1 MKKRTS
7 KWLILSIVGIAL
19 VILGGMQMFRLKTEE
34 ERHNRE
40 YEVSL
45 VKALKN
51 SYEGIEEVKITNP
64 NFTEIL
70 ESWSCDVDIRFKD
83 GEKIVYGINHRLEFS
98 ENYEGVMKGKINEEI
113 NKGWQKLRNKR
124 GVTLSRVKVIY
135 SNGEEE
141 EQ

>member
-34 ERHNRE
+34 ERRNRE

-51 SYEGIEEVKITNP
+51 SYTGIEEVKITNP

-113 NKGWQKLRNKR
+113 NKEWQKLRNKR

>member
-34 ERHNRE
+34 ERRNRE

-64 NFTEIL
+64 NYTYPPG
-70 ESWSCDVDIRFKD
+70 S
-83 GEKIVYGINHRLEFS
+83 
-98 ENYEGVMKGKINEEI
+98 
-113 NKGWQKLRNKR
+113 
-124 GVTLSRVKVIY
+124 
-135 SNGEEE
+135 
-141 EQ
+141 

>member
-34 ERHNRE
+34 ERRNRE

-51 SYEGIEEVKITNP
+51 SYEGIEEIEITEP
-64 NFTEIL
+64 YYTDKPG
-70 ESWSCDVDIRFKD
+70 SWSCDVKIQFNN
-83 GEKIVYGINHRLEFS
+83 GEKIIYGINHKL
-98 ENYEGVMKGKINEEI
+98 YNE
-113 NKGWQKLRNKR
+113 Q
-124 GVTLSRVKVIY
+124 
-135 SNGEEE
+135 
-141 EQ
+141 

>member
-34 ERHNRE
+34 ERRNRE

-51 SYEGIEEVKITNP
+51 SYTGIEEVKITNP
-64 NFTEIL
+64 NYTYPPG
-70 ESWSCDVDIRFKD
+70 SWSCDIELLFKNKK
-83 GEKIVYGINHRLEFS
+83 KIKYGVGYSIES
-98 ENYEGVMKGKINEEI
+98 EEI
-113 NKGWQKLRNKR
+113 TDASLEWENRVTDRQFLNEQKGQTASK
-124 GVTLSRVKVIY
+124 VRVVY
-135 SNGEEE
+135 SDCDKE
-141 EQ
+141 EQQ

>member
-34 ERHNRE
+34 ERRNRE

-51 SYEGIEEVKITNP
+51 SYTGIEEVKITNP
-64 NFTEIL
+64 NYTYPPG
-70 ESWSCDVDIRFKD
+70 SWSCDIELLFKNKK
-83 GEKIVYGINHRLEFS
+83 KIKYGVGYSIES
-98 ENYEGVMKGKINEEI
+98 EEI
-113 NKGWQKLRNKR
+113 TDASLEWE
-124 GVTLSRVKVIY
+124 SRVTDRQFLNEQKGQTASKVRVVY
-135 SNGEEE
+135 SDCDKE
-141 EQ
+141 EQQ

>member
-34 ERHNRE
+34 ERRNRE

-51 SYEGIEEVKITNP
+51 SYEGIEEIEITEP
-64 NFTEIL
+64 YYTDKPG
-70 ESWSCDVDIRFKD
+70 SWSCDVKIQFNN
-83 GEKIVYGINHRLEFS
+83 GEKIIYGINHKLDNK
-98 ENYEGVMKGKINEEI
+98 ENHDGLMKGKTDEEI
-113 NKGWQKLRNKR
+113 DQQWERLQSHR
-124 GVTLSRVKVIY
+124 GKTSSKILVIY
-135 SNGEEE
+135 SNNERGEV
-141 EQ
+141 

>member
-34 ERHNRE
+34 ERRNRE

-51 SYEGIEEVKITNP
+51 SYTGIEEVKITNP